1 MLGLLAWPRKSIWKN
16 AQNRVGEEMALVVCK
31 TQKEND
37 EIAVDAKER
46 QRFVR
51 GVVKDLVS
59 SFILLTLLQ
68 FLYTL
73 AITDQDKKRLCNR

>member
-1 MLGLLAWPRKSIWKN
+1 MRF
-16 AQNRVGEEMALVVCK
+16 
-31 TQKEND
+31 
-37 EIAVDAKER
+37 VDAIEKR

-59 SFILLTLLQ
+59 SFILLTLIQ

-73 AITDQDKKRLCNR
+73 AITEEDKKRLCNR

>member
-46 QRFVR
+46 QRCVR
-51 GVVKDLVS
+51 GCEKTW
-59 SFILLTLLQ
+59 FHLLYSLHYDNS
-68 FLYTL
+68 YTPFP
-73 AITDQDKKRLCNR
+73 